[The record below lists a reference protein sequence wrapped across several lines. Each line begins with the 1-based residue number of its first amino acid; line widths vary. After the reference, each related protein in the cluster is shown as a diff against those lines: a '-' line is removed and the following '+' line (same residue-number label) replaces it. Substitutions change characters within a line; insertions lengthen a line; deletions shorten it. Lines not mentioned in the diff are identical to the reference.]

1 MVVCTLFVLW
11 QVVTSTVSLVLVDDM
26 VAGAIPV
33 VRLRVD
39 DARGTI
45 QVTQVRQVQPLQS
58 AVVYAEARTDP
69 PSPLCE
75 WLRHLMS
82 MLPAKR
88 Q

>member
-1 MVVCTLFVLW
+1 MHLFVLW

-45 QVTQVRQVQPLQS
+45 QVTQVRQVQPL
-58 AVVYAEARTDP
+58 VYAEARTDP

-75 WLRHLMS
+75 LLRHLMS